1 MKNLKTFALVL
12 LASVVG
18 LMVAL
23 RFSGLPDVAV
33 WRTDKLLE
41 ILANLAAA
49 VGFVITARRAPGTD
63 RRWRV
68 LLAVAAVFRLAFCVS
83 YFWVDLSGGSLRA
96 ALSSAPAIFTAS
108 TLLTLAAVL
117 VLARRNGPTPRRSS
131 SRDRLLFWLDGLIV
145 TSSAVVLSWVTA
157 LQPVLMDHER
167 VLSPA
172 ILISRPIEFLVLL
185 VILMALSR
193 KRQEER
199 QIAMLLVCMGFFAQ
213 ICGSWGLGY
222 LIPKGVPFETVRFLA
237 DITFVC
243 AGVFYA
249 LTPWV
254 PVRSRDSGPRRK
266 AGLADHM
273 HFVAPYLP
281 VLATLMFIGLSTAVG
296 ARLSAGETYVEL
308 GVVAIVLVRQFV
320 TMVDNERL
328 VRRLWDHQRR
338 LRYQA
343 YHDALTGLPNRIAF
357 REQLERLLAHPG
369 TEPAVL
375 FVDLDD
381 FKMINDRHGHAVGDR
396 VLAGIAAR
404 LRAVVRP
411 PDLVARLGGDEFGVI
426 LVEPGPRSRDIG
438 AKLLAELSK
447 PYSVDGVEHT
457 VRASVGVASAAD
469 AREVEGT
476 ADAADQLLR
485 LADSAMYLAK
495 NRGKGTLAVHMAT

>member
-12 LASVVG
+12 LATLIA
-18 LMVAL
+18 LMVAVRL
-23 RFSGLPDVAV
+23 SGLPVAFA
-33 WRTDKLLE
+33 WRFDKLLE
-41 ILANLAAA
+41 VGANLAA
-49 VGFVITARRAPGTD
+49 VIGFTITARRAPGTD

-68 LLAVAAVFRLAFCVS
+68 LLAVAAVLRLVFCVL
-83 YFWVDLSGGSLRA
+83 YFWVDVSGGDIRA
-96 ALSSAPAIFTAS
+96 ALNSAPPIFTVS
-108 TLLTLAAVL
+108 TLLTLAAVV

-145 TSSAVVLSWVTA
+145 TSSAVVLTWVTA
-157 LQPVLMDHER
+157 VHPVLLDDQR
-167 VLSPA
+167 VLNP
-172 ILISRPIEFLVLL
+172 LVLMSRPIEFLVLL

-199 QIAMLLVCMGFFAQ
+199 QIAMLLVGMGFFAQ
-213 ICGSWGLGY
+213 ICGSWGVGY
-222 LIPKGVPFETVRFLA
+222 LIPKGVPFDTARFMA

-296 ARLSAGETYVEL
+296 GKLSAGETYIEL
-308 GVVAIVLVRQFV
+308 GVVAIVLIRQFV

-357 REQLERLLAHPG
+357 REQLQQLLAHPG

-381 FKMINDRHGHAVGDR
+381 FKTINDRYGHAAGDR

-404 LRAVVRP
+404 LRAVVRA
-411 PDLVARLGGDEFGVI
+411 PDMVARLGGDEFGVL
-426 LVEPGPRSRDIG
+426 LVEPGERGNNIG
-438 AKLLAELSK
+438 EKLLTELSK

-457 VRASVGVASAAD
+457 VRASIGLASAAD
-469 AREVEGT
+469 ARDVE
-476 ADAADQLLR
+476 DAADQLLR
-485 LADSAMYLAK
+485 LADGAMYLAK
-495 NRGKGTLAVHMAT
+495 NRGKGTLAVHLAT

>member
-1 MKNLKTFALVL
+1 MKNLKIFALVL
-12 LASVVG
+12 LSTLIA

-23 RFSGLPDVAV
+23 RLSGMPDSVG
-33 WRTDKLLE
+33 WRFDKVLE
-41 ILANLAAA
+41 ICANLAAFL
-49 VGFVITARRAPGTD
+49 GFIVTARRVPGTD

-68 LLAVAAVFRLAFCVS
+68 LLAVAAALRLVFCAL
-83 YFWVDLSGGSLRA
+83 YFWVDLTGGDLRA
-96 ALSSAPAIFTAS
+96 ALNTAPPIFTVS

-145 TSSAVVLSWVTA
+145 TSSAVVLTWVTA
-157 LQPVLMDHER
+157 VHPVLLDDQR
-167 VLSPA
+167 VLNPMV
-172 ILISRPIEFLVLL
+172 LLSRPIEFLVLL

-213 ICGSWGLGY
+213 ICGSWGVGY
-222 LIPKGVPFETVRFLA
+222 LIPKGVPFDTARFMA
-237 DITFVC
+237 DIAFVC
-243 AGVFYA
+243 AGVLYA

-254 PVRSRDSGPRRK
+254 PVRSHDSGPRRK

-273 HFVAPYLP
+273 HFIAPYLP

-308 GVVAIVLVRQFV
+308 GVVAIVLIRQFV
-320 TMVDNERL
+320 TMIDNERL

-357 REQLERLLAHPG
+357 REQLEQLLAHPSA
-369 TEPAVL
+369 EPVVL

-381 FKMINDRHGHAVGDR
+381 FKLINDRYGHAAGDR
-396 VLAGIAAR
+396 VLAGIAMR
-404 LRAVVRP
+404 LRAVVRA
-411 PDLVARLGGDEFGVI
+411 PDMVARLGGDEFGVL
-426 LVEPGPRSRDIG
+426 LVEPGDRCHDIG
-438 AKLLAELSK
+438 EKLLSELSK
-447 PYSVDGVEHT
+447 PYNVDGVEHT
-457 VRASVGVASAAD
+457 VRASIGLASAAD
-469 AREVEGT
+469 ARDVE
-476 ADAADQLLR
+476 DAADQLLR
-485 LADSAMYLAK
+485 LADGAMYLAK